1 MRGRNKRRGPS
12 AGADE
17 EVIVEV
23 TRALEAGHRLDTLEE
38 ALLDEL
44 RVRSEDRYRLAVA
57 GLALGFV
64 LGLLVSV
71 GLVIVAAAWF
81 HWVVPVVLGIL
92 LAILL
97 FILLFFMV
105 AMTRPPQQLTSG
117 DEEDEVDGEGPEG
130 DHGSE

>member
-1 MRGRNKRRGPS
+1 M
-12 AGADE
+12 
-17 EVIVEV
+17 IVGV

-64 LGLLVSV
+64 LALLISV
-71 GLVIVAAAWF
+71 GLLLLAAASF

-117 DEEDEVDGEGPEG
+117 DEEDEVDGGGHEG
-130 DHGSE
+130 DDGHE